1 MRLIDA
7 DLFKSQFRADTVT
20 GTTIHRMIDEQP
32 TAYDVEK
39 VVKKIKELPTHTFET
54 YSQGYPMDEDFVDPC
69 DVIKIVKSGG
79 VADE

>member
-20 GTTIHRMIDEQP
+20 GTTIHRMIDEQA

-39 VVKKIKELPTHTFET
+39 VVKKIKELPARTFDT

-79 VADE
+79 VADD